1 MFFKIL
7 YTIVILSVLFFHKSV
22 SFAMVNSPKPVPTVV
37 AQKTYSLADR
47 YGNSYVNNVFSDNIL
62 LTLAYMV
69 RIVKNG
75 QNVNWN
81 MVNSPFTYQLILKPG
96 QTFAFHD
103 EILPQYKNSVVE
115 TTNAHFD
122 SSQGFKSDGWL
133 VGDGVC
139 HLASFMNVVAR
150 SAGLKVNAPTPHN
163 FAKIADVPAKFGVA
177 IYYTPN
183 SPSSSALQNL
193 YITNNFNKPI
203 AFVFNHSGS
212 NLNIKVEKLN

>member
-1 MFFKIL
+1 MIN
-7 YTIVILSVLFFHKSV
+7 
-22 SFAMVNSPKPVPTVV
+22 NSKFMPTMI
-37 AQKTYSLADR
+37 AQKTYSLSDR

-62 LTLAYMV
+62 LALAYMV
-69 RIVKNG
+69 GTVKNG
-75 QNVNWN
+75 KNVNWN
-81 MVNSPFTYQLILKPG
+81 MVTDPFTYQLILKPG

-103 EILPQYKNSVVE
+103 EILPQYKKSVVE

-139 HLASFMNVVAR
+139 HLASFMNVLAR
-150 SAGLKVNAPTPHN
+150 RAGLEVNAPTLHN

-177 IYYTPN
+177 IYYSPN
-183 SPSSSALQNL
+183 SPTSSAMQNL

-203 AFVFNHSGS
+203 AFVFSHSGS
-212 NLNIKVEKLN
+212 NLNISVEKLN